1 MPNSRNLK
9 KWKPG
14 QSGNPAGRPKSR
26 PFNDALRAEIKA
38 AENDPEILRS
48 VAKALLEKAL
58 SGDVAAINALGDRLD
73 GKPIN
78 CVLMPL
84 KTALSDMPP
93 QEAIKA
99 ITDHVADGEISPQ
112 QGQQM
117 ISMIEA
123 RIKAV
128 ELANIDER
136 LAELEKK
143 KKDHSG

>member
-1 MPNSRNLK
+1 
-9 KWKPG
+9 
-14 QSGNPAGRPKSR
+14 
-26 PFNDALRAEIKA
+26 
-38 AENDPEILRS
+38 
-48 VAKALLEKAL
+48 LLEKAL

-78 CVLMPL
+78 CVLMRL

-93 QEAIKA
+93 QDAIMA

-128 ELANIDER
+128 ELADIDER
-136 LAELEKK
+136 LTELEKNN
-143 KKDHSG
+143 GNL